1 MIQAPRKHPPGA
13 RRAAAPFP
21 PGRNMQSATTTE
33 GRPDAMADVPGICE
47 LPLTRGVVQ
56 YRDVH
61 ELYHL
66 GGRIRDIGLAVV
78 LSGRFAS
85 SVRAVDL
92 GAAEVKYLNLTSELV
107 ILDWVYDPTL
117 AHLRRLSDAADRN
130 PAAGDRLRRYCFDL
144 ALRVLNRRGFTPLT
158 RPILLRS
165 GFRDLCQDL
174 DLHESTVVRIITGSD
189 RVTRVHLDYDAN
201 TLVFRTTARRADA
214 ELVRALEQAFP
225 GLQPER
231 ESGLDADGC
240 VIRRIRLGIPVTFPE
255 LRRCIHVM
263 RRGLSHLVARFE
275 PQRFREVDGLVSTF
289 GARATLDR
297 MTFSEPAGGDED
309 RAVEGVGMSVH

>member
-1 MIQAPRKHPPGA
+1 
-13 RRAAAPFP
+13 
-21 PGRNMQSATTTE
+21 MQSVIKTE
-33 GRPDAMADVPGICE
+33 SRPDAMADVPGICE

-61 ELYHL
+61 ELYHP

-92 GAAEVKYLNLTSELV
+92 GSADVKYLNLTSELV

-117 AHLRRLSDAADRN
+117 THLRRLSDATERN

-158 RPILLRS
+158 RPILLRI

-174 DLHESTVVRIITGSD
+174 DLHESTVVRIITHSD
-189 RVTRVHLDYDAN
+189 RVTRVHLDYEAN
-201 TLVFRTTARRADA
+201 TLVFRTVRRRVHA
-214 ELVRALEQAFP
+214 ELESALVLAFP

-231 ESGLDADGC
+231 ERGLDADGC
-240 VIRRIRLGIPVTFPE
+240 GVCRIRLGVPVNFAE
-255 LRRCIHVM
+255 LRRCIRVM

-275 PQRFREVDGLVSTF
+275 PRRFREVGGLVSTF

-297 MTFSEPAGGDED
+297 LSFSEPAGGEADSAAD
-309 RAVEGVGMSVH
+309 GVGVSVH

>member
-1 MIQAPRKHPPGA
+1 
-13 RRAAAPFP
+13 
-21 PGRNMQSATTTE
+21 
-33 GRPDAMADVPGICE
+33 MADVPGICE

-61 ELYHL
+61 ELYHP

-92 GAAEVKYLNLTSELV
+92 GSAEVKYLNLTSELV

-117 AHLRRLSDAADRN
+117 AHLRRLADARAGSEGRWPSEAASERN
-130 PAAGDRLRRYCFDL
+130 PDAGYGFRRYCFDL

-158 RPILLRS
+158 RPILLRI

-174 DLHESTVVRIITGSD
+174 DLHENTVVRIITG
-189 RVTRVHLDYDAN
+189 REGVTRVHLDYEAN
-201 TLVFRTTARRADA
+201 TLVFRTARRGRDE
-214 ELVRALEQAFP
+214 ELENTLGRAFP
-225 GLQPER
+225 GLESER
-231 ESGLDADGC
+231 ASEPDADGC
-240 VIRRIRLGIPVTFPE
+240 GSYRLRLGIPVTFVE
-255 LRRCIHVM
+255 LQRSVHVM
-263 RRGLSHLVARFE
+263 RRGLNHLVARFE
-275 PQRFREVDGLVSTF
+275 PERFQELRGLVSTF

-297 MTFSEPAGGDED
+297 LTFSEALRKDLGQTL
-309 RAVEGVGMSVH
+309 EGVGMSVH

>member
-1 MIQAPRKHPPGA
+1 
-13 RRAAAPFP
+13 
-21 PGRNMQSATTTE
+21 MQSRNTLSANRTE

-61 ELYHL
+61 ELYHP
-66 GGRIRDIGLAVV
+66 GGRIRDIGLAVI

-92 GAAEVKYLNLTSELV
+92 GSADVKYLNLTSELV

-117 AHLRRLSDAADRN
+117 MHLRRLSDAAERN
-130 PAAGDRLRRYCFDL
+130 PSSGDRLRRYCFDL

-158 RPILLRS
+158 RPILLRI
-165 GFRDLCQDL
+165 GFRDVCQDL

-189 RVTRVHLDYDAN
+189 RLTRVHLDYEAN
-201 TLVFRTTARRADA
+201 TLVFRTARRPVDD
-214 ELVRALEQAFP
+214 EFTGALAQAFP

-231 ESGLDADGC
+231 QNGLDADGC
-240 VIRRIRLGIPVTFPE
+240 GTCRIRLGIPVTFSE
-255 LRRCIHVM
+255 LRGCIQVM
-263 RRGLSHLVARFE
+263 RRGLGHLVARFE
-275 PQRFREVDGLVSTF
+275 PRRFREVRGLVSTF

-297 MTFSEPAGGDED
+297 LSFAEPVGGDTVGT
-309 RAVEGVGMSVH
+309 AEGLAMSVH

>member
-1 MIQAPRKHPPGA
+1 MIRAPRKHPSGA

-21 PGRNMQSATTTE
+21 PGRNMQSVTTTK

-61 ELYHL
+61 ELHHP
-66 GGRIRDIGLAVV
+66 GGRIRDIGLAVI

-92 GAAEVKYLNLTSELV
+92 GSADVKYLNLTSELV

-117 AHLRRLSDAADRN
+117 SHLRRLTDAVERN
-130 PAAGDRLRRYCFDL
+130 PAAGDSLRRYCFDL

-158 RPILLRS
+158 RPILLRI

-174 DLHESTVVRIITGSD
+174 DLHESTVVRIVTGSD
-189 RVTRVHLDYDAN
+189 SVTRVHLDYEAN
-201 TLVFRTTARRADA
+201 TLVFRTARRPVHE
-214 ELVRALEQAFP
+214 ELERALAPAFP
-225 GLQPER
+225 DCGR
-231 ESGLDADGC
+231 SGRAGWT
-240 VIRRIRLGIPVTFPE
+240 RTAAGF
-255 LRRCIHVM
+255 
-263 RRGLSHLVARFE
+263 A
-275 PQRFREVDGLVSTF
+275 VSVS
-289 GARATLDR
+289 GSRSPSRNCSAA
-297 MTFSEPAGGDED
+297 SG
-309 RAVEGVGMSVH
+309 

>member
-1 MIQAPRKHPPGA
+1 
-13 RRAAAPFP
+13 
-21 PGRNMQSATTTE
+21 MQSVTTTE

-61 ELYHL
+61 ELYHP
-66 GGRIRDIGLAVV
+66 GGRIRDIGLAVI

-92 GAAEVKYLNLTSELV
+92 GSADVKYLNLTSELV

-117 AHLRRLSDAADRN
+117 THLRRLSDAAERN

-144 ALRVLNRRGFTPLT
+144 ALRILNRRGFTPLT
-158 RPILLRS
+158 RPILLRI

-189 RVTRVHLDYDAN
+189 SVTRVHLDYEAN
-201 TLVFRTTARRADA
+201 TLVFRTARRPVHE
-214 ELVRALEQAFP
+214 ELERALALAFP
-225 GLQPER
+225 RLQPER
-231 ESGLDADGC
+231 EGGLDADGC
-240 VIRRIRLGIPVTFPE
+240 GVCRIRLGIPVSFAE
-255 LRRCIHVM
+255 LQRCIQVM
-263 RRGLSHLVARFE
+263 RHGLSHLVARFE
-275 PQRFREVDGLVSTF
+275 PQRFREVGGLVSTF

-297 MTFSEPAGGDED
+297 MTFSEPAGGDSD
-309 RAVEGVGMSVH
+309 RAAEGVGMSVH

>member
-1 MIQAPRKHPPGA
+1 
-13 RRAAAPFP
+13 
-21 PGRNMQSATTTE
+21 MQTATKTE
-33 GRPDAMADVPGICE
+33 SRPDAMADVPGICE

-61 ELYHL
+61 ELYHP

-92 GAAEVKYLNLTSELV
+92 GSGDVKYLNLTSELV

-117 AHLRRLSDAADRN
+117 AHLRRLSDMAERN
-130 PAAGDRLRRYCFDL
+130 PADEDGLRRYCFDL

-158 RPILLRS
+158 RPILLRI

-174 DLHESTVVRIITGSD
+174 DLHESTVVRIITGPD
-189 RVTRVHLDYDAN
+189 QVTRVHLDYEAN
-201 TLVFRTTARRADA
+201 TLVLRTARRPVDG
-214 ELVRALEQAFP
+214 ELDMALGQAFP
-225 GLQPER
+225 GLRPER

-240 VIRRIRLGIPVTFPE
+240 GVCRIRLGVPVTFAE
-255 LRRCIHVM
+255 LRRCLRVV
-263 RRGLSHLVARFE
+263 RRGLSHLAARYE
-275 PQRFREVDGLVSTF
+275 PQRFREVRGLVSTF
-289 GARATLDR
+289 GKRATLDR
-297 MTFSEPAGGDED
+297 LNFSEPAGGDAD
-309 RAVEGVGMSVH
+309 RPAEAVGMSVH

>member
-1 MIQAPRKHPPGA
+1 
-13 RRAAAPFP
+13 
-21 PGRNMQSATTTE
+21 MQSVNTTE
-33 GRPDAMADVPGICE
+33 SRPEAMADVPGICE

-61 ELYHL
+61 ELYHP

-92 GAAEVKYLNLTSELV
+92 GSAEVKYLNLSSELV

-117 AHLRRLSDAADRN
+117 AHLRGLADASARN
-130 PAAGDRLRRYCFDL
+130 PAAGDGFRRYCFDL

-158 RPILLRS
+158 RPILLRI

-174 DLHESTVVRIITGSD
+174 DLHENTAVRIITGPEA
-189 RVTRVHLDYDAN
+189 VTRVHLDYEAN
-201 TLVFRTTARRADA
+201 TLVFRTARPRGHRDL
-214 ELVRALEQAFP
+214 ESALGRAFP
-225 GLQPER
+225 GAELGRKSE
-231 ESGLDADGC
+231 LDAEGIGTC
-240 VIRRIRLGIPVTFPE
+240 HLRLGIPVTLAE
-255 LRRCIHVM
+255 LKRSIQVM
-263 RRGLSHLVARFE
+263 RQGLSELVARFE
-275 PQRFREVDGLVSTF
+275 PQRFREVRSLVSAF

-297 MTFSEPAGGDED
+297 LTFSEAVPRD
-309 RAVEGVGMSVH
+309 RDRTLESVGMSVH